1 MVDFAS
7 KPGLFFVV
15 ATLLP
20 LASFALI
27 LVAFAVRTALR
38 SSPEGSIG
46 QQLYQATGGDVPSR
60 WPAWLATAAIGLA
73 FVCSA
78 TGFVWF
84 LDDHKQIESLEEEA
98 HHGKGEERK
107 LAKESLRALEGH
119 WVGSVDWVRLGASD
133 DPRQGLA
140 LQVGFRIDH
149 LGAI

>member
-1 MVDFAS
+1 MWDFVAS
-7 KPGLFFVV
+7 KPGLLFVV

-27 LVAFAVRTALR
+27 LVAFAIRTALR

-46 QQLYQATGGDVPSR
+46 QQLYQASGGDVPSR

-84 LDDHKQIESLEEEA
+84 LDDHKKIEALEEEVRQS
-98 HHGKGEERK
+98 KGEERK
-107 LAKESLRALEGH
+107 LVKESL
-119 WVGSVDWVRLGASD
+119 
-133 DPRQGLA
+133 
-140 LQVGFRIDH
+140 
-149 LGAI
+149 